1 MRDDDLIAA
10 ALAAKDRTY
19 SPYSR
24 FPVGSAVL
32 AGGRVYTGANVENAS
47 YGLSMCA
54 ERNAVM
60 QAVLDGARAID
71 AVVVASD
78 ASPPAAPCGMCR
90 QMIMEFSADPATVRV
105 ILVNRAG
112 ERREHTMAEL
122 LPHAFR
128 AEDLAPPGERRRG

>member
-1 MRDDDLIAA
+1 VTDDELVER
-10 ALAAKDRTY
+10 ALAAKARSY

-24 FPVGSAVL
+24 FAVGSAVL
-32 AGGRVYTGANVENAS
+32 ADGRVYEGANVENAS
-47 YGLSMCA
+47 YGLSVCA

-60 QAVLDGARAID
+60 RAVLDGARALE

-90 QMIMEFSADPATVRV
+90 QTIMEFSPDPDKVRV
-105 ILVNRAG
+105 ILVNGAG
-112 ERREHTMAEL
+112 ERRQHTMAEL

-128 AEDLAPPGERRRG
+128 PEDLT